1 MILLGWDCCIIWIV
15 GTCKITWLSRIE
27 HQTRWLV
34 QPRRAPGINLS
45 RQVSRSLQ
53 FRSMGAFSPKITVH
67 AGGAHQLFR
76 LRWQFVRSG
85 HENLPQRAT
94 LTHHPLPP
102 SQLRVCV
109 RGRVSCCE
117 HSLLGRDFILGSLAQ
132 PSCKLR
138 PFPFCS
144 YFFFFPSLSS
154 TWASLGDWWMAWLC
168 FKKQQG
174 MCCENNEILRCG
186 HQSLGLHRFNF
197 ARFRNS
203 FSFHGFLNT
212 PTQS

>member
-1 MILLGWDCCIIWIV
+1 MKPHHSFKGWMILLGWDCCIIWIV
-15 GTCKITWLSRIE
+15 GTCNITWLSRIE

-109 RGRVSCCE
+109 RGGVSCCE

-144 YFFFFPSLSS
+144 YFFFSRACQALELLLE
-154 TWASLGDWWMAWLC
+154 TDGWLDC
-168 FKKQQG
+168 VSR
-174 MCCENNEILRCG
+174 NNKECAVKTMKFWGVVINL
-186 HQSLGLHRFNF
+186 
-197 ARFRNS
+197 
-203 FSFHGFLNT
+203 
-212 PTQS
+212 